1 MLIKRGA
8 RVTAANNGA
17 TPLMEAVDKG
27 KREMVEYLVR
37 MSSSIDLNLH
47 HVDKDGANVLFYC
60 AGGGHVQLLRML
72 LKAGCKVQNDK
83 FNRNLLMQG
92 VLSGHSQTVQFLIL
106 NAETLGLDIL
116 QTDNHG
122 RNAIYYW

>member
-8 RVTAANNGA
+8 RVTAAKNGA

-37 MSSSIDLNLH
+37 MSNNVDLDLH
-47 HVDKDGANVLFYC
+47 HCDKDGANVLFYC

-72 LKAGCKVQNDK
+72 LKV
-83 FNRNLLMQG
+83 
-92 VLSGHSQTVQFLIL
+92 
-106 NAETLGLDIL
+106 GLYL
-116 QTDNHG
+116 
-122 RNAIYYW
+122 